1 MGLQATALS
10 YGPPVLREKYSG
22 ATIVDEARTAIED
35 QRSIIG
41 IVPGEGGV
49 NGVWVYNGDV
59 YAFRNKTGQTTTLNE
74 STVSATDTTI
84 TVVSTTDFET
94 AGTIKIGSEHIT
106 YTGVTSTTFTGCTRG
121 ANNTTAQAHD
131 VSFTFSADL
140 DQTQFGRNDTVT
152 VTRINAGMYKST
164 ATGWTEI
171 DLGTALNFD
180 GTVEAGEPV
189 PGSTGTPTTI
199 VSASG
204 AQGDLMALSYGG
216 DWSLGAS
223 GIMVFVNITGTFVD
237 DENLTMPLLAF
248 DTGSIEISS
257 GDDLVGATSG
267 ETATVT
273 SVTITGGT
281 IAAGDAAGY
290 ISVKNNSGTWTDSE
304 PINVNGIQRALVN
317 GASEPTAV
325 TVAKADGT
333 QYAQTLASD
342 GKYEFS
348 NYNFIGDTSGITMYG
363 VNSVNKGFSWDG
375 VTFTKLPTG
384 VATDIPEH
392 IATHQKHLFFSYS
405 GGSIQH
411 SSIAAPNKWN
421 AITGAAA
428 LGIGDDVSGFSSEV
442 NNVMSI
448 FTRNDA
454 YMLYGTSSADWELRK
469 FHAGAG
475 AIPYTLQKMDQTFFL
490 DDRGISSIFTVQY
503 FGDFQSSVASD
514 KIDPYIQS
522 KKDNAINSLRVRG
535 KNQYRLYFN
544 DKTGVEMTFINKK
557 NQGLMPFTMDH
568 QIVSLV
574 SAEDSDGFE
583 VLYSGFD
590 DGYVRRLDSG
600 TSFDG
605 DTIESFVRT
614 AYYHYDSP
622 GSKKRFRELNLE
634 INADTST
641 TVTITPTYDF
651 GGTYSPKTSP
661 VSSSYSVDVSA
672 DAWSESDISNS
683 STGITVVA
691 SERIKING
699 IGMNMGLI
707 IENSAIYDK
716 PITLQGAIVD
726 FTPLGVR
733 R

>member
-1 MGLQATALS
+1 MGLVATALS
-10 YGPPVLREKYSG
+10 YGPPVLREKISG
-22 ATIVDEARTAIED
+22 ATVVPEGRTAIED
-35 QRSIIG
+35 QREIIT
-41 IVPGEGGV
+41 IVPGEGNV
-49 NGVWVYNGDV
+49 NGVWVFSGDV
-59 YAFRNKTGQTTTLNE
+59 YGFRNKTG
-74 STVSATDTTI
+74 
-84 TVVSTTDFET
+84 
-94 AGTIKIGSEHIT
+94 
-106 YTGVTSTTFTGCTRG
+106 GVT
-121 ANNTTAQAHD
+121 
-131 VSFTFSADL
+131 
-140 DQTQFGRNDTVT
+140 
-152 VTRINAGMYKST
+152 AGMYKAT
-164 ATGWTEI
+164 ATGWAEV

-180 GTVEAGEPV
+180 GTVTAGEPV

-199 VSASG
+199 LSASG
-204 AQGDLMALSYGG
+204 AQGDLMALSYNG
-216 DWSLGAS
+216 DWSQGAS
-223 GIMVFVNITGTFVD
+223 GIMVLINITGTFVD
-237 DENLTMPLLAF
+237 NEALQMPLLAF
-248 DTGSIEISS
+248 DTGSKELTA
-257 GDDLVGATSG
+257 GDTITGATSG
-267 ETATVT
+267 KTAIVT

-281 IAAGDAAGY
+281 IDAGDAAGY
-290 ISVKNNSGTWTDSE
+290 ISVKNNSGTWTNSE
-304 PINVNGIQRALVN
+304 NIQVNGSNYAAVN
-317 GASEPTAV
+317 GAAEPTNV
-325 TVAKADGT
+325 SVASADGT
-333 QYAQTLASD
+333 QYEQTLSPG

-348 NYNFIGDTSGITMYG
+348 NYNFRGDTAGITMYG
-363 VNSVNKGFSWDG
+363 VNTVNQGFSWDG
-375 VTFTKLPTG
+375 TTFVKITTG
-384 VATDIPEH
+384 VETDTPEH
-392 IATHQKHLFFSYS
+392 IATHQKHLFFSFN

-411 SSIAAPNKWN
+411 SSIGAPNKWN
-421 AITGAAA
+421 AITGAAE
-428 LGIGDDVSGFSSEV
+428 LGIGDDVSGFSNEV

-454 YMLYGTSSADWELRK
+454 YMLYGSSSADWELRK

-503 FGDFQSSVASD
+503 FGDFQSAVASD
-514 KIDPYIQS
+514 KIDPYIQD

-535 KNQYRLYFN
+535 KNQYRLYFD
-544 DKTGVEMTFINKK
+544 DKTGVEMTFINKR

-583 VLYSGFD
+583 VLYGGFD

-605 DTIESFVRT
+605 STVGSFVRT

-641 TVTITPTYDF
+641 TVTVTPTYDF

-661 VSSSYSVDVSA
+661 VSSSYSVSVTA
-672 DAWSESDISNS
+672 DAWTESDISNS

-707 IENSAIYDK
+707 IANSSVYDK